1 MTRSTEVAV
10 TSPGI
15 DPMEMWRVMATVL
28 RAPEQYRFEV
38 KPTGIHA
45 ALGQGLDALMDL
57 DHAGGDLIPESGCG
71 EYCEPDCSAE
81 WCWGPA
87 HYLMADFDTAYGATD
102 PCGCHSGG
110 IHIRLVSQLGEWLD
124 QRGATWLWWD
134 ESGDGWRHGHDWGT
148 LGDPREA
155 CPTHRA
161 IPAPRNPVIR
171 PVVPAD
177 TETAP

>member
-1 MTRSTEVAV
+1 MTRSTRVAV

-15 DPMEMWRVMATVL
+15 DPMSMWRTMATIL

-38 KPTGIHA
+38 TATGIHA

-57 DHAGGDLIPESGCG
+57 DHAADLSQIPARGCDD
-71 EYCEPDCSAE
+71 YCEPDCSGE
-81 WCWGPA
+81 WCREPG

-110 IHIRLVSQLGEWLD
+110 IHIRLVSALGAWLD
-124 QRGATWLWWD
+124 QQGAAWRWYD
-134 ESGDGWRHGHDWGT
+134 ESGDGWNHGPDWGT

-155 CPTHRA
+155 CLIHRS
-161 IPAPRNPVIR
+161 IPAPTP
-171 PVVPAD
+171 D
-177 TETAP
+177 TDERLPERTEA

>member
-15 DPMEMWRVMATVL
+15 DPHEMWRTMATIL

-38 KPTGIHA
+38 TPTGIHGGM
-45 ALGQGLDALMDL
+45 GQGLDALMDL
-57 DHAGGDLIPESGCG
+57 RFNPDLSLVPEDGCD

-87 HYLMADFDTAYGATD
+87 HYLMADFDTAYSATD

-110 IHIRLVSQLGEWLD
+110 IHIRLVSQLGAWLD
-124 QRGATWLWWD
+124 AQGATWQWYD
-134 ESGDGWRHGHDWGT
+134 ESGNGWRHGSDWGT

-155 CPTHRA
+155 CPAHRA
-161 IPAPRNPVIR
+161 VPAP
-171 PVVPAD
+171 PA
-177 TETAP
+177 ALAKAGA